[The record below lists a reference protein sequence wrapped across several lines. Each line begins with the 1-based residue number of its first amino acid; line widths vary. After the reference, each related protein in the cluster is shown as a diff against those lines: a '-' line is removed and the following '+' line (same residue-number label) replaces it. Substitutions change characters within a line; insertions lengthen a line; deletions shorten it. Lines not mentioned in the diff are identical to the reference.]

1 MAEDPVG
8 LYQGGG
14 TLAQAVLASA
24 PEGMLIAPVW
34 KRVAAYML
42 DVVVLTLVLHFL
54 TGQMLM
60 VYMSDFSLLGEGP
73 SYIAAFA
80 LNWFL
85 FLGAHYLYFKYTGR
99 SIGRSLAESLKKT
112 RSGVSAP

>member
-1 MAEDPVG
+1 MAESPVG

-42 DVVVLTLVLHFL
+42 DVVVLTLLLHFL

-60 VYMSDFSLLGEGP
+60 VYMSDFSL
-73 SYIAAFA
+73 
-80 LNWFL
+80 
-85 FLGAHYLYFKYTGR
+85 
-99 SIGRSLAESLKKT
+99 
-112 RSGVSAP
+112 